1 MRRMEH
7 AGTAFILDQMFSG
20 ALSKIGN
27 GEHISK
33 PLSDSLRKSDS
44 VVADTLTMGT
54 DSIAVADQRW
64 ASVADGNS
72 PNMRR

>member
-1 MRRMEH
+1 
-7 AGTAFILDQMFSG
+7 MFSG

-27 GEHISK
+27 GVHISER
-33 PLSDSLRKSDS
+33 LSDSWRKSDS
-44 VVADTLTMGT
+44 VVADTLTLSA
-54 DSIAVADQRW
+54 DSFAVARQRL